1 MPKISIVVPV
11 YNGEPYLDECISS
24 ICRQTLQDIEIICV
38 NDGSNDNSL
47 GILQKYA
54 ANDQRIKI
62 IDKEN
67 TGYGHSMNLGLDMAS
82 GDYLAIV
89 ESDDWIPEEMM
100 QTLYEYAEL
109 NEVDFIKADFYRFV
123 HQADG
128 TVRKIYNHLAA
139 EKYYNRVFC
148 PSDEVSSFKFIM
160 NIWSGIYRMDFI
172 KKNEIRFNETPG
184 ASFQDNGFWFQTF
197 ALAKRAYFLDK
208 PLYMN
213 RRDNPL
219 SSVNNKEKVYV
230 ACHEYDYIHGWVLNR
245 FGNNRRY
252 LYLCAEGRIRN
263 YLFTTERIADEFKP
277 DFYKRFKADYDK
289 MLEAGEVAPTTFS
302 DSWKK
307 RVFPIVENPVKAC
320 EEDIAYR
327 NKYMRWI
334 ALYSDIIIYGAGKC
348 ARKAFERLCEI
359 GQRNRVAYFVVSER
373 GKNPAQ
379 ISDVPVVEVSQL
391 SDQFKKE
398 AFVIPA
404 VSDAVYDEVLTT
416 IRKQGFEHYITDK
429 VFIEE

>member
-1 MPKISIVVPV
+1 MPKISIVVPI
-11 YNGEPYLDECISS
+11 YNAEQYLDECISS
-24 ICRQTLQDIEIICV
+24 ICRQTLEDIEIICV
-38 NDGSNDNSL
+38 DDGSTDNSL
-47 GILQKYA
+47 AILREYEKS
-54 ANDQRIKI
+54 DSRVHI
-62 IDKEN
+62 IHKEN
-67 TGYGHSMNLGLDMAS
+67 TGYGHSMNVGLDAAT
-82 GDYLAIV
+82 GEYLAVV

-100 QTLYEYAEL
+100 QTLYEYARL

-128 TVRKIYNHLAA
+128 VMRKIYNHLAP

-148 PSDEVSSFKFIM
+148 PLDEVASFKFIM

-172 KKNEIRFNETPG
+172 KNNGIRFHETPG

-230 ACHEYDYIHGWVLNR
+230 ACQEYDYIRNWVLDKLGGSKR
-245 FGNNRRY
+245 H

-263 YLFTTERIADEFKP
+263 YLFTIERIADELKP
-277 DFYKRFKADYDK
+277 EFYRRFKRDYEK
-289 MLEAGEVAPTTFS
+289 MVSDGEVAYMTFS
-302 DSWKK
+302 DTWKK
-307 RVFPIVENPVKAC
+307 RINRILEDPDQAC
-320 EEDIAYR
+320 ETEIAYK
-327 NKYMRWI
+327 NQYMQRI
-334 ALYSDIIIYGAGKC
+334 APYSDIIIYGAGKF

-359 GQRNRVAYFVVSER
+359 GQRNRVAYFVISKKE
-373 GKNPAQ
+373 KNPSY
-379 ISDVPVVEVSQL
+379 ISDVPVIEVSEL
-391 SDQFKKE
+391 SEMMKKS

-404 VSDAVYDEVLTT
+404 ASEAVYEEVVMA
-416 IRKQGFEHYITDK
+416 IRDNGFEHYITDK